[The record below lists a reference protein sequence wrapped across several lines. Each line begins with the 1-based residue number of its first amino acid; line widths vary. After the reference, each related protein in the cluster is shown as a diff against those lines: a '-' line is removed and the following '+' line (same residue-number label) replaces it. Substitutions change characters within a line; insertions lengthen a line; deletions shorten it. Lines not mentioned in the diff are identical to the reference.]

1 MLYYVWWEKS
11 TGLTKQKKGGQVG
24 NSCTVSRYWMDLGHR
39 VNHYTYI
46 I

>member
-24 NSCTVSRYWMDLGHR
+24 NALLYS
-39 VNHYTYI
+39 
-46 I
+46 